1 MLQFFMWSPD
11 NHIIEIMSI
20 ERYSDRRKFL
30 AKLRDLAASTDKRK
44 IHCFYVYHIPSAPT
58 HTEPPP
64 LSPSPHPT
72 QSLLCLLQPMNLH
85 GHIVTPKLVVN
96 IRVLSWCY
104 GLPWVASW

>member
-44 IHCFYVYHIPSAPT
+44 IHCFCVQ
-58 HTEPPP
+58 EQCR
-64 LSPSPHPT
+64 LS
-72 QSLLCLLQPMNLH
+72 LFKCLKF
-85 GHIVTPKLVVN
+85 I
-96 IRVLSWCY
+96 
-104 GLPWVASW
+104 ASVINFHYI